1 MLPEKT
7 IAIDDL
13 LLDPN
18 NPRFINSLDVTA
30 RVPEDK
36 IQAAQAATLARFSKK
51 PQAEDRQ
58 FDVTNI
64 GNLYESMLRIGFVG
78 IDRVV
83 VRKIEGT
90 DKYLVLEGNRRI
102 ATVKGILA
110 DFKAKRLR
118 NNDETEA
125 VKLHKESFEKI
136 PVILLETDGLS
147 QSAIDH
153 RISLLLGVRHHGS
166 LLEWDSLPKAFNI
179 YSEYL
184 SEKPVTNTFEFSNKK
199 AVAVAGRLCITRS
212 QVEGALKTYVA
223 YNQLRERFPEAQES
237 HYSLIEAGVMD
248 RRLSKGYFKIN
259 QVTFEMDEESLSK
272 FNSLCQFTTRDS
284 KTPDKTTEGKKKIL
298 PSPKFFG
305 RFGKLIDKQ
314 QGSHA
319 IAEVYAF
326 ISDKIHRV
334 EDENNMDM
342 TVDRATDEIT
352 QFENS
357 KRWAEAVE
365 KLFTIQEAKLP
376 LSKYS
381 GEGADRGQKD
391 ALKATMEKLR
401 GLMRL

>member
-7 IAIDDL
+7 ISIHDL

-18 NPRFINSLDVTA
+18 NPRFISSLEVPA
-30 RVPEDK
+30 RVPEEK
-36 IQAAQAATLARFSKK
+36 IQAVQSATLGRFSKS
-51 PQAEDRQ
+51 PQAQDRE
-58 FDVTNI
+58 FDVTKI
-64 GNLYESMLRIGFVG
+64 DNLYQSMLRIGFVG

-83 VRKIEGT
+83 VRKIGNS

-102 ATVKGILA
+102 ATVRTILA
-110 DFKAKRLR
+110 DYKAKQLKP
-118 NNDETEA
+118 DEAKA
-125 VKLHKESFEKI
+125 VDLHMESFQKI
-136 PVILLETDGLS
+136 TAIILETDGLS
-147 QSAIDH
+147 QEDIDH

-184 SEKPVTNTFEFSNKK
+184 GEKPVSQTFEFSNKK
-199 AVAVAGRLCITRS
+199 AVAVAGRLCITRI

-223 YNQLRERFPEAQES
+223 YNQLRERFPEVQEN

-248 RRLSKGYFKIN
+248 RRLSKGYFKID

-272 FNSLCQFTTRDS
+272 FNALCQFATRDS

-298 PSPKFFG
+298 PNPKFFG

-314 QGSHA
+314 QGAHA
-319 IAEVYAF
+319 IAEVHAF

-357 KRWAEAVE
+357 KQWAEAVG
-365 KLFTIQEAKLP
+365 KLFAIQETKLP
-376 LSKYS
+376 ISKYS